1 MTVGSRRVCITCFNE
16 FLGSED
22 LCGRCAGLMAFLRD
36 GKQQTP
42 PDICP
47 KCGIGFYGRCQCG
60 YESTTKYQIVDDH
73 FDRIERIPSK
83 AAYAQAAARDAAVR
97 RDIRSVP
104 AHLLSEAARNK
115 DDLEAA
121 EAFISSMERQ
131 DINLRISWVEGRS
144 LTGYEEARREVEA
157 ILQPRLKDLMQ
168 QALANIRARAQASY
182 DAIISHK
189 DVSQ

>member
-83 AAYAQAAARDAAVR
+83 AAYAQAAARD
-97 RDIRSVP
+97 
-104 AHLLSEAARNK
+104 
-115 DDLEAA
+115 LEAA